1 MSELLFLENLYA
13 NFLFIFIR
21 IFFFIA
27 FSPVFSASQN
37 IKLKVGIATAITIML
52 MPLVPFE
59 KLPLDA
65 YNLVFFVMTEAIIG
79 IGMATILK
87 IAFAVTEVAGHAMS
101 QAGGLSFAVNADPQN
116 GAQVPV
122 IGNFLSIL
130 AMLLFLSLNGVPLS
144 ISALADSYF
153 ALSPGNM
160 PSPNVI
166 EAIWKYSSIIFS
178 TAFIIALPVVTAVT
192 MANIAFGVMTRT
204 SPQINIL
211 AIGLPISLLITIL
224 VVNISVDH
232 FVASMLVLFKDTL
245 LFLGSMYGR

>member
-1 MSELLFLENLYA
+1 MSEILFLENLYA

-37 IKLKVGIATAITIML
+37 IKLKVGIATAVTIML
-52 MPLVPFE
+52 MPLIPFDGI
-59 KLPLDA
+59 PSDS
-65 YNLVFFVMTEAIIG
+65 YNLVFFVITESIIG
-79 IGMATILK
+79 VGMAMILK

-130 AMLLFLSLNGVPLS
+130 AMLLFLSINGVPIS
-144 ISALADSYF
+144 ISALSDSY
-153 ALSPGNM
+153 LTLPPGSM
-160 PSPNVI
+160 PDISVI
-166 EAIWKYSSIIFS
+166 EGIWKYSSIIFS
-178 TAFIIALPVVTAVT
+178 TAFMVALPVVTAVT

-224 VVNISVDH
+224 VVNVSVEH
-232 FVASMLVLFKDTL
+232 FVVAMMDLFTNTL
-245 LFLGSMYGR
+245 TFLGSMYGR

>member
-79 IGMATILK
+79 IGMDK
-87 IAFAVTEVAGHAMS
+87 
-101 QAGGLSFAVNADPQN
+101 
-116 GAQVPV
+116 
-122 IGNFLSIL
+122 
-130 AMLLFLSLNGVPLS
+130 
-144 ISALADSYF
+144 
-153 ALSPGNM
+153 
-160 PSPNVI
+160 
-166 EAIWKYSSIIFS
+166 
-178 TAFIIALPVVTAVT
+178 
-192 MANIAFGVMTRT
+192 
-204 SPQINIL
+204 
-211 AIGLPISLLITIL
+211 
-224 VVNISVDH
+224 
-232 FVASMLVLFKDTL
+232 
-245 LFLGSMYGR
+245 